1 MQYEKHVEEKVFS
14 FESGDILLLFTDG
27 IVEAKNQ
34 KSQQFGFERVRSLVE
49 VYHHLSPREIQ
60 TKLID
65 SLHDFV
71 EGDGMIDDDYSLMV
85 VKFN

>member
-1 MQYEKHVEEKVFS
+1 MWEKSKNKADFLGVDGLGLGILRNMQYEKHVEEKVFS

-49 VYHHLSPREIQ
+49 VYQHLSPR
-60 TKLID
+60 
-65 SLHDFV
+65 
-71 EGDGMIDDDYSLMV
+71 
-85 VKFN
+85 